1 MNKDSGRKKLKTV
14 FDFVSFD
21 SIPHED
27 IKSLE
32 IERYVSTA
40 RLVAKKKDE
49 NEPNEEL
56 IRFSLGIANKLD
68 SFTRHFN
75 DFKDGKP
82 AEYSERVDE
91 ELFCP
96 KCGSRYPD
104 PEHKVCPRCMDKGSV
119 FKRLLGFF
127 KFYKNKLIAYFA
139 MLIISTVFSVLSP
152 YVGTKLLYD
161 NVLTPGVDANL
172 FGEVGL
178 VLAVIIL
185 ARVASLLI
193 NIGQS
198 YIVAGIIPWVVYDLK
213 VRIFSAMQRLS
224 VSFYTSKQTG
234 SLMTRVNR
242 DSNNIY
248 WFFVDGAPSVVVNA
262 LMFIGI
268 LIIMFYMNW
277 QLSLIV
283 LVMIPLLLFLYR
295 IIQRAFRK
303 LHLAFLH
310 LSRMS
315 HELILSGNY
324 SRCR

>member
-1 MNKDSGRKKLKTV
+1 MTAETYLSRIPVHIADALRARGIEISSIISYGYTDMDKDGNFADCWIFFDKDNLYYLTGYDKVEKTGGRKKLKTV

-193 NIGQS
+193 NIGQ
-198 YIVAGIIPWVVYDLK
+198 
-213 VRIFSAMQRLS
+213 
-224 VSFYTSKQTG
+224 
-234 SLMTRVNR
+234 
-242 DSNNIY
+242 
-248 WFFVDGAPSVVVNA
+248 
-262 LMFIGI
+262 
-268 LIIMFYMNW
+268 
-277 QLSLIV
+277 
-283 LVMIPLLLFLYR
+283 
-295 IIQRAFRK
+295 
-303 LHLAFLH
+303 
-310 LSRMS
+310 
-315 HELILSGNY
+315 
-324 SRCR
+324 